1 LDAPF
6 FPARHL
12 DAKTYGVE
20 TCYLGAIGH
29 GADPR
34 VKRSVY
40 VARGLN
46 INFLKKKEP
55 NCKKLRP
62 PTMYPYSSVVEV
74 KSPSRTN
81 FCIWPV
87 LSFVVSGLAKN
98 TIISDTTNQDEND
111 STTTAA
117 Q

>member
-1 LDAPF
+1 MDAPF

-40 VARGLN
+40 VVRGLN
-46 INFLKKKEP
+46 INFLKKKRA
-55 NCKKLRP
+55 KLQKIEA
-62 PTMYPYSSVVEV
+62 PYHV
-74 KSPSRTN
+74 P
-81 FCIWPV
+81 I
-87 LSFVVSGLAKN
+87 
-98 TIISDTTNQDEND
+98 
-111 STTTAA
+111 
-117 Q
+117 